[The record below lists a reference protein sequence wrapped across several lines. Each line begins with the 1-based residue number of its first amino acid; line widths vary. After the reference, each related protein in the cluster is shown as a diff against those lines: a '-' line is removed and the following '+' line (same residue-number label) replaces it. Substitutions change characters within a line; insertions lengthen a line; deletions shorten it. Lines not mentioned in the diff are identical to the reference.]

1 MLSLL
6 RHVLVEDRGRPDM
19 RRVAQLSKEVLA
31 RHAPPGFLDDS
42 YPDATDPTTQA
53 LPQQQQQCAAAAMPP
68 PAVPKLS
75 LGFASDPAPAP
86 APAAADAIHDGGCS
100 SGAES
105 SAAPAAAARPRLP
118 MLQIP
123 GQLLAGAPVSL
134 RSSHGAAAR
143 ALSALQMQL
152 AAEDA
157 AELAAF
163 TGPPTDFSIGAIE
176 EEGLWGDSSSGG
188 ASDRPV
194 GASGGGGGGSM
205 DGTVAVAVAGM
216 QQLGLGAGAGGRRE
230 MPSLFGAAT
239 AAQPVSL
246 FDLCQPLQTAR
257 GGRPFSR
264 SWQRFLAP
272 GTTAGQAGSGSVWN
286 GGSQQ

>member
-1 MLSLL
+1 M
-6 RHVLVEDRGRPDM
+6 H
-19 RRVAQLSKEVLA
+19 RVAQLSKEVLV
-31 RHAPPGFLDDS
+31 RHAPPGFLDDND
-42 YPDATDPTTQA
+42 YGGDNPTTQA
-53 LPQQQQQCAAAAMPP
+53 LPQQQHQQLPAAAAVPP

-75 LGFASDPAPAP
+75 LGFATEPAS
-86 APAAADAIHDGGCS
+86 APAAAAAVNDGGCS

-105 SAAPAAAARPRLP
+105 SAAPATAAARPRLP

-163 TGPPTDFSIGAIE
+163 AGPPTDFSIGAIE
-176 EEGLWGDSSSGG
+176 EESLWGDSSSGG
-188 ASDRPV
+188 ASDRP
-194 GASGGGGGGSM
+194 ARPSAGGGGSM
-205 DGTVAVAVAGM
+205 DGTVAATVAGM
-216 QQLGLGAGAGGRRE
+216 QQLGLGGAGPGGRKE

-239 AAQPVSL
+239 TAQPVSL

-272 GTTAGQAGSGSVWN
+272 GTTAGQAGAGGGSVWS
-286 GGSQQ
+286 GGSQQQQDQAK